1 MIKRFVWLCIGTV
14 LGFAS
19 SLWFGRRLRRQV
31 ERVMPERLVKQA
43 TSATRRLGDD
53 LRSAAA
59 DARLA
64 MQEREASLRAEYGP
78 RR

>member
-1 MIKRFVWLCIGTV
+1 MIKRLVWLCIGTV
-14 LGFAS
+14 VGFAS

-31 ERVMPERLVKQA
+31 EKVMPERLAKQA
-43 TSATRRLGDD
+43 SQATRRLGDD

-59 DARLA
+59 DARIA
-64 MQEREASLRAEYGP
+64 MREREASLRAEYGP